1 MPVGFTLYKVVN
13 ENENYITSDLDGGYG
28 NSFEAEAVVTL
39 SKGTY
44 KLSAYYKYAYKRET
58 NSDGSVKVYNIE

>member
-39 SKGTY
+39 SKGT
-44 KLSAYYKYAYKRET
+44 
-58 NSDGSVKVYNIE
+58 